1 MNDVILMSIKG
12 GRYLEAEKET
22 NKIILDNPSD
32 EVYFLMG
39 TVKSNLLLDKGRDFS
54 EVTYCFEKSIELSK
68 NSTETKNQAGTFL
81 LGIHKQLQDISA
93 QIVEQKKVAQKQI
106 SQGILA
112 TYLSSVVL
120 DNSKSSF
127 GNIAGIV
134 GAGFG
139 VGLAYDG
146 LSNIGGLSAQ
156 SIFIKNLRAN
166 IESYLINN
174 FPEIKSHFDEIET
187 ERLKKLKEKK
197 QIDVYATLWSI
208 ACVVSLIFAMFGMGF
223 SLELGG
229 LIYTILT
236 YILFLFAGI
245 SFYMWIFSKSKKIK
259 F

>member
-1 MNDVILMSIKG
+1 M
-12 GRYLEAEKET
+12 
-22 NKIILDNPSD
+22 
-32 EVYFLMG
+32 
-39 TVKSNLLLDKGRDFS
+39 
-54 EVTYCFEKSIELSK
+54 
-68 NSTETKNQAGTFL
+68 
-81 LGIHKQLQDISA
+81 
-93 QIVEQKKVAQKQI
+93 
-106 SQGILA
+106 
-112 TYLSSVVL
+112 

-208 ACVVSLIFAMFGMGF
+208 ACFVSLLFSMFMMGAF
-223 SLELGG
+223 TATDES
-229 LIYTILT
+229 IYTILAF
-236 YILFLFAGI
+236 ICFLFVGI

>member
-81 LGIHKQLQDISA
+81 LGIHKQLQDISI
-93 QIVEQKKVAQKQI
+93 QIFEQKKVAQKQI
-106 SQGILA
+106 SQGVLA

-146 LSNIGGLSAQ
+146 LSNIGDLNAQ
-156 SIFIKNLRAN
+156 SIFIKNLRVN
-166 IESYLINN
+166 IESYLVNN
-174 FPEIKSHFDEIET
+174 FPEIKAHFEEIEA
-187 ERLKKLKEKK
+187 ERLKLQEELNKNNSANLFW
-197 QIDVYATLWSI
+197 VMAFALSI
-208 ACVVSLIFAMFGMGF
+208 LFGIFAVI
-223 SLELGG
+223 EDIP
-229 LIYTILT
+229 LIAIP
-236 YILFLFAGI
+236 IF
-245 SFYMWIFSKSKKIK
+245 IFSVYSYFKVQSFK
-259 F
+259 

>member
-106 SQGILA
+106 SQGVLA

-146 LSNIGGLSAQ
+146 LSNIGDLNAQ
-156 SIFIKNLRAN
+156 SIFIKNLRVN
-166 IESYLINN
+166 IESYLVNN
-174 FPEIKSHFDEIET
+174 FPEIKAHFEEIEA
-187 ERLKKLKEKK
+187 ERLKLQEELNKNNSANLFW
-197 QIDVYATLWSI
+197 VMA
-208 ACVVSLIFAMFGMGF
+208 FAL
-223 SLELGG
+223 S
-229 LIYTILT
+229 
-236 YILFLFAGI
+236 ILFGI
-245 SFYMWIFSKSKKIK
+245 SMAFGDIPLIAIPIFIFSVYSYFKVQSFK
-259 F
+259 

>member
-1 MNDVILMSIKG
+1 MFDNMNDIILMSIKG

-32 EVYFLMG
+32 ESYFLMG
-39 TVKSNLLLDKGRDFS
+39 TIKSNLLLDKGRDFS

-81 LGIHKQLQDISA
+81 LGIHKQLQDISS
-93 QIVEQKKVAQKQI
+93 QIIEQKKVAQKQI
-106 SQGILA
+106 SQGVLA

-127 GNIAGIV
+127 GDIAGIV

-146 LSNIGGLSAQ
+146 LSNIGSLDSQ
-156 SIFIKNLRAN
+156 SIFVKNLRAN

-174 FPEIKSHFDEIET
+174 FPEIKSHFEAIEA
-187 ERLKKLKEKK
+187 EALKKLNEKR
-197 QIDVYATLWSI
+197 QISKLGSYWSI
-208 ACVVSLIFAMFGMGF
+208 SFYMFLVLFVVSFLYGRKNGQLIFEVIAWVNMVI
-223 SLELGG
+223 S
-229 LIYTILT
+229 
-236 YILFLFAGI
+236 AI
-245 SFYMWIFSKSKKIK
+245 SFYMWNVI
-259 F
+259 